1 MANPIKIYSI
11 PTCPHSFNA
20 KREYSNSGVPYED
33 IDVRAD
39 RAALEEML
47 KWKGES
53 EWESQQSFTA
63 SKDVRTASTPD
74 VTSALGAL
82 TMKISMSRQIR
93 QRCKRC

>member
-20 KREYSNSGVPYED
+20 KREYNNSGIPYED

-47 KWKGES
+47 KLNGGQRRVPTIVEGDEVTVGYKGRYCS
-53 EWESQQSFTA
+53 
-63 SKDVRTASTPD
+63 V
-74 VTSALGAL
+74 
-82 TMKISMSRQIR
+82 
-93 QRCKRC
+93 